1 MSAWKGTNPLMAKGD
16 RFAPEW
22 SIHHDRKT
30 GIEVKQL
37 TKSLATEEK

>member
-1 MSAWKGTNPLMAKGD
+1 MAKGD

-22 SIHHDRKT
+22 LTHHDRKT

-37 TKSLATEEK
+37 TDLLIIEEK